1 MAERVGLSAERA
13 RLRERLGRVGLWSF
27 QLDRLTAAAE
37 RQLAGEIDRLGFG
50 SLWVAEGT
58 ASKEALTH
66 SGVLLAATE
75 RLVIG
80 TGIAS
85 IWARDA
91 TAMASAARYLAEAFG
106 GRFVLGMGVS
116 HPGAL
121 ARRGHRYERPL
132 TVMRRYLQQMDEA
145 VLTAPAPPSG
155 PCRVVAAL
163 RPRMLELAA
172 ELTHGAHTYFVPPIH
187 TARARA
193 ILGPDPVLIP
203 EQAIVME
210 RDAATARA
218 IARQYTSHY
227 LARENYRGNL
237 GALGFTGDDL
247 DGAGSERL
255 VESLVAWGDA
265 AQIVARVAEH
275 HAAGAD
281 HVVLQILTPSG
292 AISPEDIRALAEL
305 DGLFSQLGIAQLPAG
320 KTQGR
325 EGRTAGRR

>member
-1 MAERVGLSAERA
+1 MAKPGELNAERA
-13 RLRERLGRVGLWSF
+13 RLRERLGPVGLWSF

-37 RQLAGEIDRLGFG
+37 RQLVLEIERLGFG

-66 SGVLLAATE
+66 SGVLLAASE
-75 RLVIG
+75 RLIIG

-91 TAMASAARYLAEAFG
+91 IAMASAARYLTEAFG

-116 HPGAL
+116 HVGAL
-121 ARRGHRYERPL
+121 ERRGHRYERPL
-132 TVMRRYLQQMDEA
+132 AHMRSYLQQMDEA
-145 VLTAPAPPSG
+145 VLVAPAPPSG
-155 PCRVVAAL
+155 PSRVLAAL

-172 ELTHGAHTYFVPPIH
+172 ELAHGAHTYFVPPIH

-203 EQAIVME
+203 EQAIVLQS
-210 RDAATARA
+210 DADAARA

-237 GALGFTGDDL
+237 RALGFPDDEL
-247 DGAGSERL
+247 DGAGSDRL
-255 VESLVAWGDA
+255 VDLLVAWGDA
-265 AQIVARVAEH
+265 DQIVARVAEH

-281 HVVLQILTPSG
+281 HVVVQLLTKSG
-292 AISPEDIRALAEL
+292 AISSDDIHALA
-305 DGLFSQLGIAQLPAG
+305 GLGGLLS
-320 KTQGR
+320 R
-325 EGRTAGRR
+325 